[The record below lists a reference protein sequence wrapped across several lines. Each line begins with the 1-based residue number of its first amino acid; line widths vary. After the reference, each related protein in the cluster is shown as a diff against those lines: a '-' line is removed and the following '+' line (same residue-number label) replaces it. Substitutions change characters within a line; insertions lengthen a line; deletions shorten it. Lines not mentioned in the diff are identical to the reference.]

1 MEMGTSSN
9 QVALAVDIGGTKLAT
24 GLVDKS
30 GELLW
35 SSAAL
40 TLVSRSAEDIYG
52 TLSRLLDKALKASAQ
67 MGVVPI
73 VVGAG
78 CGGPMAMG
86 GKDVSPL
93 NIPSWRKFPLK
104 QKLERSCGLE
114 AFVDNDAKAIALAE
128 LWAGAA
134 KGTRNF
140 IGMVVSTGVGGGL
153 VVDGKLLGGE
163 AGNAGHIGHVV
174 VEPDGADCACGAKG
188 CLEAEVSGL
197 SIQRRIGLPAEFASL
212 DERKRAGCLTG
223 RAIACAANLLDLKL
237 AVIGGSVALG
247 FGSVFFASAQ
257 KELDRLA
264 CLDFSLGSKVVPVA
278 LGEKA
283 PLVGAAAVG
292 FSGLDIA
299 TLGD

>member
-1 MEMGTSSN
+1 R
-9 QVALAVDIGGTKLAT
+9 A
-24 GLVDKS
+24 

-40 TLVSRSAEDIYG
+40 TLVERSAEDIFG
-52 TLSRLLDKALKASAQ
+52 TLSRLLDKALKASSL
-67 MGVVPI
+67 MELTPI

-78 CGGPMAMG
+78 CGGPMVMG
-86 GKDVSPL
+86 GEDVSPL
-93 NIPSWRKFPLK
+93 NIPSWRRFPLK
-104 QKLERSCGLE
+104 RALQKYCGLE

-128 LWAGAA
+128 AWAGAA
-134 KGTRNF
+134 KDTKNF

-163 AGNAGHIGHVV
+163 AGNAGHIGHVI
-174 VEPDGADCACGAKG
+174 VEPEGADCACGAKG

-197 SIQRRIGLPAEFASL
+197 SIERRIGMPAEFASL
-212 DERKRAGCLTG
+212 EERKRAGCLTG
-223 RAIACAANLLDLKL
+223 RAIACSANLLDLKL

-257 KELDRLA
+257 RELDRLA
-264 CLDFSLGSKVVPVA
+264 CLDFSFGSKVVPAA

-283 PLVGAAAVG
+283 PLIGAAAVG
-292 FSGLDIA
+292 FSGLGIV

>member
-1 MEMGTSSN
+1 MATGSN
-9 QVALAVDIGGTKLAT
+9 QVALAVDIGGTKLAA
-24 GLVDKS
+24 GLVDRA

-40 TLVSRSAEDIYG
+40 TLVERGAEDIFG
-52 TLSRLLDKALKASAQ
+52 TLSRLLDKALKASSL
-67 MGVVPI
+67 MELTPI

-78 CGGPMAMG
+78 CGGPMVLG
-86 GKDVSPL
+86 GEDVSPL
-93 NIPSWRKFPLK
+93 NIPSWRRFPLK
-104 QKLERSCGLE
+104 RALQKYCGLE

-128 LWAGAA
+128 AWAGAA
-134 KGTRNF
+134 KDTKNF

-163 AGNAGHIGHVV
+163 AGNAGHIGHVI
-174 VEPDGADCACGAKG
+174 VEPEGADCACGAKG

-197 SIQRRIGLPAEFASL
+197 SIERRIGMPAEFASL
-212 DERKRAGCLTG
+212 EERKRAGCLTG
-223 RAIACAANLLDLKL
+223 RAIACSANLLDLKL

-264 CLDFSLGSKVVPVA
+264 CLDFSFGSRVVPAA

-283 PLVGAAAVG
+283 PLIGAAAVG
-292 FSGLDIA
+292 FSGLGIV

>member
-1 MEMGTSSN
+1 MATGSN
-9 QVALAVDIGGTKLAT
+9 QVALAVDIGGTKLAA
-24 GLVDKS
+24 GLVDRA

-40 TLVSRSAEDIYG
+40 TLVERSAEDIFG
-52 TLSRLLDKALKASAQ
+52 TLSRLLDKALKASSL
-67 MGVVPI
+67 MELTPI

-78 CGGPMAMG
+78 CGGPMVMG
-86 GKDVSPL
+86 GEDVSPL
-93 NIPSWRKFPLK
+93 NIPSWRRFPLK
-104 QKLERSCGLE
+104 RALQKYCGLE

-128 LWAGAA
+128 AWAGAA
-134 KGTRNF
+134 KDTKNF

-163 AGNAGHIGHVV
+163 AGNAGHIGHVI
-174 VEPDGADCACGAKG
+174 VEPEGADCACGAKG

-197 SIQRRIGLPAEFASL
+197 SIERRIGMPAEFASL
-212 DERKRAGCLTG
+212 EERKRAGCLTG
-223 RAIACAANLLDLKL
+223 RAIACSANLLDLKL

-257 KELDRLA
+257 RELDRLA
-264 CLDFSLGSKVVPVA
+264 CLDFSFGSKVVPAA

-283 PLVGAAAVG
+283 PLIGAAAVG
-292 FSGLDIA
+292 FSGLGIV

>member
-1 MEMGTSSN
+1 MEMRTSSN
-9 QVALAVDIGGTKLAT
+9 QVALAIDIGGTKLAA

-35 SSAAL
+35 SLAAL
-40 TLVSRSAEDIYG
+40 TPVSRSAKDIFG
-52 TLSRLLDKALKASAQ
+52 TLSQLLDKALKVSAQ
-67 MGVVPI
+67 MGLTPI

-104 QKLERSCGLE
+104 QALERSCGLQ

-128 LWAGAA
+128 SWAGAA

-163 AGNAGHIGHVV
+163 AGNAGHIGHVI
-174 VEPDGADCACGAKG
+174 VEPEGADCACGAKG

-197 SIQRRIGLPAEFASL
+197 SIQRRIGMPAEFASL
-212 DERKRAGCLTG
+212 DERRRAGCLTG

-278 LGEKA
+278 LGET
-283 PLVGAAAVG
+283 GAVG
-292 FSGLDIA
+292 RSRSRGLFGA
-299 TLGD
+299 

>member
-1 MEMGTSSN
+1 MEMATGSN
-9 QVALAVDIGGTKLAT
+9 QVALAVDIGGTKLAA
-24 GLVDKS
+24 GLVDRA

-40 TLVSRSAEDIYG
+40 TLVERGAEDIFG
-52 TLSRLLDKALKASAQ
+52 TLSRLLDKALKASSL
-67 MGVVPI
+67 MELTPI

-78 CGGPMAMG
+78 CGGPMVLG
-86 GKDVSPL
+86 GEDVSPL
-93 NIPSWRKFPLK
+93 NIPSWRRFPLK
-104 QKLERSCGLE
+104 RALQKYCGLE

-128 LWAGAA
+128 AWAGAA
-134 KGTRNF
+134 KDTKNF

-163 AGNAGHIGHVV
+163 AGNAGHIGHVI
-174 VEPDGADCACGAKG
+174 VEPEGADCACGAKG

-197 SIQRRIGLPAEFASL
+197 SIERRIGMPAEFASL
-212 DERKRAGCLTG
+212 EERKRAGCLTG
-223 RAIACAANLLDLKL
+223 RAIACSANLLDLKL

-264 CLDFSLGSKVVPVA
+264 CLDFSFGSRVVPAA

-283 PLVGAAAVG
+283 PLIGAAAVG
-292 FSGLDIA
+292 FSGLGIV

>member
-1 MEMGTSSN
+1 MEMATGSN
-9 QVALAVDIGGTKLAT
+9 QVALAVDIGGTKLAA
-24 GLVDKS
+24 GLVDRA

-40 TLVSRSAEDIYG
+40 TLVERGAEDIFG
-52 TLSRLLDKALKASAQ
+52 TLSRLLDKALKASSL
-67 MGVVPI
+67 MELTPI

-78 CGGPMAMG
+78 CGGPMVLG
-86 GKDVSPL
+86 GEDVSPL
-93 NIPSWRKFPLK
+93 NIPSWRRFPLK
-104 QKLERSCGLE
+104 RALQKYCGLE

-128 LWAGAA
+128 AWAGAA
-134 KGTRNF
+134 KDTKNF

-163 AGNAGHIGHVV
+163 AGNAGHIGHVI
-174 VEPDGADCACGAKG
+174 VEPEGADCACGAKG

-197 SIQRRIGLPAEFASL
+197 SIERRIGMPAEFASL
-212 DERKRAGCLTG
+212 EERKRAGCLTG
-223 RAIACAANLLDLKL
+223 RAIACSANLLDLKL

-257 KELDRLA
+257 RELDRLA
-264 CLDFSLGSKVVPVA
+264 CLDFSFGSRVVPAA

-283 PLVGAAAVG
+283 PLIGAAAVG
-292 FSGLDIA
+292 FSGLGIV

>member
-1 MEMGTSSN
+1 MEMATGSN
-9 QVALAVDIGGTKLAT
+9 QVALAVDIGGTKLAA
-24 GLVDKS
+24 GLVERA

-40 TLVSRSAEDIYG
+40 TLVERSAEDIFG
-52 TLSRLLDKALKASAQ
+52 TLSRLLDKALKASSL
-67 MGVVPI
+67 MELTPI

-78 CGGPMAMG
+78 CGGPMVMG
-86 GKDVSPL
+86 GEDVSPL
-93 NIPSWRKFPLK
+93 NIPSWRRFPLK
-104 QKLERSCGLE
+104 RALQKYCGLE

-128 LWAGAA
+128 AWAGAA
-134 KGTRNF
+134 KDTKNF

-163 AGNAGHIGHVV
+163 AGNAGHIGHVI
-174 VEPDGADCACGAKG
+174 VEPEGADCACGAKG

-197 SIQRRIGLPAEFASL
+197 SIERRIGMPAEFASL
-212 DERKRAGCLTG
+212 EERKRAGCLTG
-223 RAIACAANLLDLKL
+223 RAIACSANLLDLKL

-257 KELDRLA
+257 RELDRLA
-264 CLDFSLGSKVVPVA
+264 CLDFSFGSKVVPAA

-283 PLVGAAAVG
+283 PLIGAAAVG
-292 FSGLDIA
+292 FSGLGIV